1 MGIGTRTR
9 AVSNFMFY
17 LVVYVPSY
25 LPNLNIFHL
34 VYQRSVV
41 TSEQVVRLIGKNDY
55 VMLKIVINTNNNV
68 RYKKRLTKKCVISTK
83 TKQYLSC

>member
-1 MGIGTRTR
+1 
-9 AVSNFMFY
+9 MFY

-25 LPNLNIFHL
+25 LPNLNISHL
-34 VYQRSVV
+34 V
-41 TSEQVVRLIGKNDY
+41 TFEQVVRLIGKNVY

-83 TKQYLSC
+83 TKQYLNF

>member
-1 MGIGTRTR
+1 
-9 AVSNFMFY
+9 MFY

-25 LPNLNIFHL
+25 LPNLNISHL

-41 TSEQVVRLIGKNDY
+41 TFEQVVRLIGKNDY

-68 RYKKRLTKKCVISTK
+68 RYQRLTKKCVISTK
-83 TKQYLSC
+83 TKQYLNF

>member
-1 MGIGTRTR
+1 
-9 AVSNFMFY
+9 MFY

-25 LPNLNIFHL
+25 LPNLNISHL
-34 VYQRSVV
+34 V
-41 TSEQVVRLIGKNDY
+41 TSEQVVRLIGKNVY

-83 TKQYLSC
+83 TKQYLNF